1 MRGMSLRKVS
11 LATESSSPTTRPSPQ
26 LTIAVI
32 AIIIVTAGVA
42 FVIRAAPGSGDVS
55 TARPGEAI
63 NDLRNQLMQQG
74 GGA

>member
-11 LATESSSPTTRPSPQ
+11 LATESPQ

-74 GGA
+74 GGGGGGA